1 MGMQNGSQG
10 NVPKI
15 RRRIVV
21 ADYAIRKQSEGMGV
35 VSVKFAR
42 SLDADTASA
51 VGVVY
56 EDELAAV
63 GVGFFNRW
71 ELSRF
76 GTEGAF
82 IGIGDHSEE
91 GRAECQHGQAYAGMY
106 SSHSDITLLLSP
118 NWSVSTPIFWA
129 IRRSRLLMRASVFAG
144 RLQRR

>member
-1 MGMQNGSQG
+1 MQNGSQR
-10 NVPKI
+10 NIPQI

-21 ADYAIRKQSEGMGV
+21 ADYAIRKQSEWMGV

-42 SLDADTASA
+42 SFDPEAATA

-76 GTEGAF
+76 GAEGFF
-82 IGIGDHSEE
+82 IGISEHSEQ
-91 GRAECQHGQAYAGMY
+91 GRAECQHGETHAGLN
-106 SSHSDITLLLSP
+106 SSHNEIVLLLSP
-118 NWSVSTPIFWA
+118 N
-129 IRRSRLLMRASVFAG
+129 
-144 RLQRR
+144 